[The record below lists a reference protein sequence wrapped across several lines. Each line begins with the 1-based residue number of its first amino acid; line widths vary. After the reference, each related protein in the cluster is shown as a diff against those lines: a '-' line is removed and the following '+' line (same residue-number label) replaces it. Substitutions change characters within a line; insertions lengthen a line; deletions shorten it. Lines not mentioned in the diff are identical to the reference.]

1 MNNIIISFDFE
12 LGWGAVESGRWRER
26 EQAGVYESLRPVF
39 RRLITEMDAMGI
51 PATWA
56 TVGAMVS
63 DPCMEDF
70 SHLPIS
76 AQQNIERFLK
86 NASPM
91 TKDGRDLFE
100 ILLAA
105 KVPHEI
111 ASHSFS
117 HTRFNYPGY
126 DLASQTD
133 DLKRSISVLEK
144 WTGKKITSFVFP
156 QNIAPD
162 FEAVKNAGFEAAR
175 ISPGKGPLVKRNFIQ
190 KIWGYYP
197 HMPAAATKSTLGPA
211 LILHPS
217 SLFFP
222 GGGGRM
228 PVMRRWS
235 TRLQTMRAL
244 RRPANGRGD
253 THFWLHPYNLTMVP
267 NLTSH
272 LIVLLRRIAILRN
285 KKKIVIN
292 TLAQHSFGEE

>member
-39 RRLITEMDAMGI
+39 RRLITEMDAMEI

-76 AQQNIERFLK
+76 AQQNIEQFL
-86 NASPM
+86 NDAAPM

-126 DLASQTD
+126 DLPSQIE
-133 DLKRSISVLEK
+133 DLKRSLSVIA
-144 WTGKKITSFVFP
+144 KKMGQKPSSFVFP
-156 QNIAPD
+156 QNIAPN
-162 FEAVKNAGFEAAR
+162 FTAVENVGFKSVR
-175 ISPGKGPLVKRNFIQ
+175 ISPNNNPYLEKRSLLQ
-190 KIWGYYP
+190 KISEDIIYAP
-197 HMPAAATKSTLGPA
+197 PAANETALTTGLKLKS
-211 LILHPS
+211 S
-217 SLFFP
+217 SLFFHGEGRLP
-222 GGGGRM
+222 STVRCHITKMQANRALKRTAKGGG
-228 PVMRRWS
+228 
-235 TRLQTMRAL
+235 
-244 RRPANGRGD
+244 N
-253 THFWLHPYNLTMVP
+253 THIWLHPFNLVICPKTF
-267 NLTSH
+267 NNFKSF
-272 LIVLLRRIAILRN
+272 IYKIAQQREQQ
-285 KKKIVIN
+285 KIKID
-292 TLAQHSFGEE
+292 LM